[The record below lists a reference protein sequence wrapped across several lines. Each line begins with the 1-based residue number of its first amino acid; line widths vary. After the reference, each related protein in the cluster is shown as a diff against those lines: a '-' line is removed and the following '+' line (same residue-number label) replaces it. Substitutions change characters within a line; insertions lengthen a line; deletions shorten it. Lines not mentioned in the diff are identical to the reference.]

1 MCDLQWFQRIH
12 DITYYWCSYLCRKNV
27 KTHPKNNICYWKRKY
42 QCFYQNLDNS
52 PFIKAGTT
60 KNYQALIFMCVA
72 FHTTLLHVLIVHN
85 RIVFLCLVHIKNT
98 ATSNSLLKTH
108 IFIFYAH
115 SKRKER
121 HQSDLH
127 LNRIVWFQSKQ
138 AYSNKMSIQS
148 ILCFDLIH
156 SCYKLIV

>member
-1 MCDLQWFQRIH
+1 
-12 DITYYWCSYLCRKNV
+12 
-27 KTHPKNNICYWKRKY
+27 
-42 QCFYQNLDNS
+42 
-52 PFIKAGTT
+52 
-60 KNYQALIFMCVA
+60 MCVA
-72 FHTTLLHVLIVHN
+72 LHTTILHVLIVHN

-156 SCYKLIV
+156 SCYKLIVQLASTNFISFSCFWNWNSYIIFYQCLNRTKCNHLQSQGYTWESSWWMLLIYWYGIVACFCVF